1 MKKDQNYD
9 VKVAMDEEAVLA
21 GFCTVCKEKLG
32 FWVASTNKRSFPGFE
47 EAEESVK
54 WHRTKKEPVT
64 SKEFK
69 FSEYFEWCKE
79 EKQHRDEQQAK
90 ENEEKR
96 LAKEW
101 HWLVDYELCQEELH
115 ICHIEAEALHALAM
129 NQNKDVEQ

>member
-32 FWVASTNKRSFPGFE
+32 FRVASANKRSFSGFE
-47 EAEESVK
+47 EAEELIK
-54 WHRTKKEPVT
+54 WHQTKKEPMT

-69 FSEYFEWCKE
+69 FGKYFEWCKE
-79 EKQHRDEQQAK
+79 EEWHRDKQQAK

-101 HWLVDYELCQEELH
+101 HWLADYELHQEELH
-115 ICHIEAEALHALAM
+115 IHRIEAEALCTLAM
-129 NQNKDVEQ
+129 NQNKDNK